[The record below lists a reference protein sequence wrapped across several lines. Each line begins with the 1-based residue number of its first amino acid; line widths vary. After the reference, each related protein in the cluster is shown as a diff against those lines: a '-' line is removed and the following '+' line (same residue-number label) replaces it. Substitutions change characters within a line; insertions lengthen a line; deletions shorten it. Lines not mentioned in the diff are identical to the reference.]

1 MKFHTKKNLV
11 LLAVLLLTVLFV
23 TGCAQQPN
31 TFTLEMG
38 FLHGL
43 AHGFFMLFSLM
54 GSFFSDVRIYAY
66 PNAGTLY
73 DVGYVLGAVLFF
85 AIIFAT
91 TR

>member
-1 MKFHTKKNLV
+1 MK
-11 LLAVLLLTVLFV
+11 LLTINSRRLLIFLALTLLLVS
-23 TGCAQQPN
+23 GCAQQPN

-43 AHGFFMLFSLM
+43 AHGFLMLFSLM

-85 AIIFAT
+85 GIIFAT

>member
-1 MKFHTKKNLV
+1 MKSPVNKNLIF
-11 LLAVLLLTVLFV
+11 LTVLLLTVLFV
-23 TGCAQQPN
+23 SGCAQQPN

-85 AIIFAT
+85 GIIFAS